1 MKITRA
7 FIASLVVA
15 LAIPFASVFA
25 DEVTPITSLTDLTST
40 SGQAGNYR
48 LDADIT
54 LSAVFTMRDGFVLDL
69 NGHTLNAGSQYFK
82 ISGNAT
88 VKDLSSNQAGKIVGA
103 RAGTYFI
110 YVYGDRVFNLESG
123 TIQSEGY
130 VLANA
135 AATDEKAAGKINIK
149 GGNVIST
156 NNYTIINAGETN
168 ISGGLVKTN
177 KSNAVAIQNSATGT
191 LNISGGRVEANSIA
205 VLNNSKNMTVSGG
218 TIYSAAYDGV
228 TGNTN
233 SELVMTGGTIKT
245 DSDEDSAVRL
255 AAVGAKFTMNGGA
268 LIATASDP
276 ANPGYGG
283 AGVMAFKDTE
293 VTINGGTITSHSF
306 CVGGNGSVDGG
317 NEGTNAKFT
326 ITGGTLPSDATAI
339 YAPQPNGVTKISG
352 GTITGGD
359 VALELRAGTLEITG
373 GTFNGGAGN
382 PYESTPNYSGTTA
395 KNAAIVVAQHTTKLP
410 INVKISGG
418 TFNAEVPFVENNP
431 MGNSAEDIAK
441 ISIEI
446 TADDYSNMPVFNA
459 NGDYT
464 IFSEDFEEFVKAG
477 RYTHDIPDEY
487 VAPGH
492 GEIIESDTMDAVYP
506 YHKAEVEPTENGT
519 VEISREQTLRG
530 AEITINPQPAPG
542 YEVISIDVVDANG
555 NHIPV
560 VNNKYLAPESDTTIT
575 VKFGI
580 PNPGTLDNVLEYGA
594 FMGLCIVGLGAAIS
608 SIRLARTLRRV
619 L

>member
-135 AATDEKAAGKINIK
+135 AATNEKAAGKINIK

-177 KSNAVAIQNSATGT
+177 KSSAVAIQNSATGT
-191 LNISGGRVEANSIA
+191 LNISGGRVEASSIA
-205 VLNNSKNMTVSGG
+205 ILNNSKNMTVSGG
-218 TIYSAAYDGV
+218 TIYSATHDGV

-245 DSDEDSAVRL
+245 DSDEHSAVRL
-255 AAVGAKFTMNGGA
+255 AAAGAKFTMNGGA

-283 AGVMAFKDTE
+283 AGVMGFKDTE
-293 VTINGGTITSHSF
+293 ITINGGTITSYTF
-306 CVGGNGSVDGG
+306 CVGGNGSVSGG

-326 ITGGTLPSDATAI
+326 ITGGTLTSNTTAI

-373 GTFNGGAGN
+373 GTFNGGSGN

-395 KNAAIVVAQHTTKLP
+395 KNAAVVVAQHTTKLP
-410 INVKISGG
+410 INVKITGG

-431 MGNSAEDIAK
+431 QHNSAEDVAK
-441 ISIEI
+441 IQIEI
-446 TADDYSNMPVFNA
+446 STDDYDHAPVFNA
-459 NGDYT
+459 TGDYT
-464 IFSEDFEEFVKAG
+464 IFSEDVNEFVKAG
-477 RYTHDIPDEY
+477 RYTHDVPDEY
-487 VAPGH
+487 VAPDH
-492 GEIIESDTMDAVYP
+492 GEIVEADSMDAVYP
-506 YHKAEVEPTENGT
+506 YRKAEAEPAENGT

-530 AEITINPQPAPG
+530 IEITINPQPAPG
-542 YEVISIDVVDANG
+542 YEVTNIDVVDANG

-560 VNNKYLAPESDTTIT
+560 VNNKYLAPESDTTVT
-575 VKFGI
+575 VTFGTI
-580 PNPGTLDNVLEYGA
+580 NPSTGDNILDYGA
-594 FMGLCIVGLGAAIS
+594 FMGICVVALGTAIS
-608 SIRLARTLRRV
+608 SIRLARVIRRV